1 MALTKVTSNVITD
14 NSVGIT
20 QLNVSDGSNGQF
32 LKTDGSGNL
41 SFATAG
47 GGVDGISSSA
57 DATAIT
63 IDSSENVGIGV
74 TSVSEKLVVA
84 NTGGGVSLLIKTNT
98 TSGGNL
104 LFGDTDSD
112 NIGRIRYDHS
122 ANAMQFYANAA
133 ERMRID
139 SSGSL
144 LVNRTSKVASE
155 KLSVK
160 GEIRAGYTG
169 SDQQVYLGVD
179 GANAYLGTSESGFAL
194 KFEAGGSERMRIN
207 SSGNVAIGTTD
218 AGNAKLVID
227 ADIGSGADTACI
239 DFDGYGTYSQNAS
252 QSINFRMGRPGQATD
267 QPASIRAIFPGGG
280 ATASAT
286 HVGFEFNTIH
296 GNTQE
301 TTARFAGVAR
311 RIQFNTDEAPQS
323 NNPVTQA
330 AIVIGPSTS
339 TAVTSGL
346 TNATVLLNRGGEL
359 YAVDSSHNNTQ
370 ITPHNWGL
378 ISSGPSEELAWT
390 YYSQRPN
397 PSNSEQMQTI
407 NCDMA
412 KVIRKVEDL
421 VGEKLIYTENS
432 DKDGHT
438 FQTIISDIQ
447 TTLADLKTRVETLE
461 G

>member
-1 MALTKVTSNVITD
+1 MVI
-14 NSVGIT
+14 
-20 QLNVSDGSNGQF
+20 F
-32 LKTDGSGNL
+32 
-41 SFATAG
+41 
-47 GGVDGISSSA
+47 
-57 DATAIT
+57 
-63 IDSSENVGIGV
+63 
-74 TSVSEKLVVA
+74 
-84 NTGGGVSLLIKTNT
+84 SLC
-98 TSGGNL
+98 
-104 LFGDTDSD
+104 
-112 NIGRIRYDHS
+112 
-122 ANAMQFYANAA
+122 Q
-133 ERMRID
+133 
-139 SSGSL
+139 
-144 LVNRTSKVASE
+144 
-155 KLSVK
+155 
-160 GEIRAGYTG
+160 
-169 SDQQVYLGVD
+169 
-179 GANAYLGTSESGFAL
+179 
-194 KFEAGGSERMRIN
+194 
-207 SSGNVAIGTTD
+207 
-218 AGNAKLVID
+218 
-227 ADIGSGADTACI
+227 
-239 DFDGYGTYSQNAS
+239 
-252 QSINFRMGRPGQATD
+252 
-267 QPASIRAIFPGGG
+267 
-280 ATASAT
+280 
-286 HVGFEFNTIH
+286 
-296 GNTQE
+296 